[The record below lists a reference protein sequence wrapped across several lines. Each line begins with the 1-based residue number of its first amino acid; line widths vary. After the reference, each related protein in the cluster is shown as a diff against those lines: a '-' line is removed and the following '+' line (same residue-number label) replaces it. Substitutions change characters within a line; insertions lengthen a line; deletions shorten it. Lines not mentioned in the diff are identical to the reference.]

1 MAGNKRMEVKRA
13 MRLRMLWAALLI
25 VLLAITVYGS
35 AKQQRRKSDNVA
47 ATTKAILAVLNQQVA
62 AWNHHDLEGFMAGY
76 RNSEKLSFYSG
87 GTKTS
92 GWQPT
97 LDRYRNRYQSA
108 GREMG
113 QLEFTELE
121 VESLGPDTA
130 FVRGHWNLK
139 MTTGDQGGLFTLIFR
154 KFADGWKIIHD
165 HTSAAS

>member
-1 MAGNKRMEVKRA
+1 MAGNKRMEVKRV
-13 MRLRMLWAALLI
+13 MRLRMRWTALLI
-25 VLLAITVYGS
+25 VFLAIAVFGS
-35 AKQQRRKSDNVA
+35 AKQQRRKSDSVA
-47 ATTKAILAVLNQQVA
+47 ATTKAILDVLNNQVA
-62 AWNHHDLEGFMAGY
+62 AWNHHDLEGFMSGY

-97 LDRYRNRYQSA
+97 LDRYRSRYQSA

-121 VESLGPDTA
+121 VEQLGPDTA

>member
-1 MAGNKRMEVKRA
+1 MAGNKWMEVKRA

-25 VLLAITVYGS
+25 VLLAVYGS

-97 LDRYRNRYQSA
+97 LDRYRSRYQSA

-121 VESLGPDTA
+121 VEPLGPDTA